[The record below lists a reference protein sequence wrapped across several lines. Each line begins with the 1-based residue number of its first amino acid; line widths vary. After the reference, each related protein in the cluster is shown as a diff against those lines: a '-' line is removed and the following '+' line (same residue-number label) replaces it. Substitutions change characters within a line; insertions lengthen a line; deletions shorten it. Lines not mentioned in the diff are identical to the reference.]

1 MAAQTYMGAVD
12 GLILMDRITTVQVK
26 ETTRNKLRDLGKKGD
41 SYDDIIERLL
51 SHQAGNPTGPARTTK
66 RKRS

>member
-1 MAAQTYMGAVD
+1 MG
-12 GLILMDRITTVQVK
+12 RITTVQVK

-66 RKRS
+66 TKRS